1 MDRRAWSFAQASVA
15 ARFGMDGRRFVDGA
29 LILGGVA
36 AIPWRARGAEE
47 VLHGKEYSESIAQQ
61 AAEAALSG
69 ARPLRDNEYKIPLA
83 KGLVLRALNLLS
95 SGEEKPL
102 V

>member
-1 MDRRAWSFAQASVA
+1 
-15 ARFGMDGRRFVDGA
+15 

-47 VLHGKEYSESIAQQ
+47 VLRGQEYSESIAQK

-83 KGLVLRALNLLS
+83 KGLILRALSLLA
-95 SGEEKPL
+95 GREEKP
-102 V
+102 VF